1 MGEKLRFPTAFLGSV
16 VLLTASAVLAAMALA
31 AWLGDFSRDGVAFLM
46 FVLAGLLLLMG
57 FITTTLPL
65 ADSYGGSPWGL
76 NFANTMSN
84 ELLLEQSLRN
94 PKLRPE
100 EARRRRVVIRLLT
113 AGGLLIVL
121 ALLVA

>member
-1 MGEKLRFPTAFLGSV
+1 MGGKLRFSRPFFVSV
-16 VLLTASAVLAAMALA
+16 ALLSACSVFAAMALA
-31 AWLGDFSRDGVAFLM
+31 AWLGDFTRDGVAFLM
-46 FVLAGLLLLMG
+46 FVIAGLLLLLG
-57 FITTTLPL
+57 FIAATLPL
-65 ADSYGGSPWGL
+65 ADSYGGSSWGL

-84 ELLLEQSLRN
+84 ELLVEQALRK